1 MPDKIFLDT
10 NILIY
15 SYSITELEK
24 KERVLSI
31 LESESLIISVQV
43 INEFIW
49 VMNRK
54 FNIALD
60 VLHKIVNKL
69 WEKFYVIGIER
80 STVNTALKFAVQYR
94 YSYWDSLVVASAL
107 ESGCTIL
114 YTEDMQHGQV
124 IENTLTIKNP
134 FIT

>member
-1 MPDKIFLDT
+1 MSDKIFLDT

-24 KERVLSI
+24 KEIVLSI
-31 LESESLIISVQV
+31 LESGSLIISVQV

-60 VLHKIVNKL
+60 ILHKIVNKL
-69 WEKFYVIGIER
+69 WEQFYVIGIER

-94 YSYWDSLVVASAL
+94 YSYWDSLIVATAL
-107 ESGCTIL
+107 ESGCNIL

>member
-1 MPDKIFLDT
+1 MSDKIFLDT

-24 KERVLSI
+24 KEIVLSI
-31 LESESLIISVQV
+31 LESGSLIISVQV

-60 VLHKIVNKL
+60 ILHKIVNKL
-69 WEKFYVIGIER
+69 WEKFHVTGTER
-80 STVNTALKFAVQYR
+80 STVNTALKLAAQYR
-94 YSYWDSLVVASAL
+94 YSYWDSLIVASAL
-107 ESGCTIL
+107 ESGCNIL